1 MNCFASR
8 RLGSGLAAAFLGV
21 LLVVPAALAAYP
33 PGPFPGPAPAGL
45 FPRVLTSQTVCAE
58 GGSLAASQGATDIRL
73 DVPANAFGDCT
84 QVTIYGADKALAKPL
99 VPDGYAL
106 IEALAV
112 GWSATGVSAS
122 SLSLS
127 VGQAASGHSAIVGQ
141 LVSGLVLTVRST
153 AINSKTLAFR
163 TTGGGIQ
170 NDDGLVVS
178 AGEVT
183 VTVNDPVGIVI
194 VGPGI
199 PNTSTSGDTLDTPAL
214 DPSASGPGLLAIAF
228 GLLGLLGAF
237 MLLVR
242 GWRRQRRS

>member
-58 GGSLAASQGATDIRL
+58 GGSLAASQGATDIHL

-112 GWSATGVSAS
+112 GWTPAGAAANG
-122 SLSLS
+122 LSLT
-127 VGQAASGHSAIVGQ
+127 
-141 LVSGLVLTVRST
+141 VSHP
-153 AINSKTLAFR
+153 AINIDGQAFR
-163 TTGGGIQ
+163 TTGAGVQ
-170 NDDGLVVS
+170 SDDGLVIA
-178 AGEVT
+178 AGRVTAT
-183 VTVNDPVGIVI
+183 VTAPEGIVI
-194 VGPGI
+194 VGPGV
-199 PNTSTSGDTLDTPAL
+199 PNTSTSGDSLTTRSDGDAPASPNL
-214 DPSASGPGLLAIAF
+214 PLLA
-228 GLLGLLGAF
+228 
-237 MLLVR
+237 LLVAA
-242 GWRRQRRS
+242 GAMTLVVLVWRHQRTR